1 MHRPR
6 VIIFDLDGTLVDAY
20 PAITASFNFAMIQL
34 GYPKMPSLIIRRAV
48 GWGDRNLLKPFV
60 KKADLEKAV
69 RLYRQHHRRALL
81 QGSRLLPG
89 VKQTIAFLKKQG
101 FRLAIASNR
110 PTRFSAIMVRHLGI
124 KKHFSYMLCADVLSR
139 GKPHPGILLEIIR
152 HFEIK
157 RQDALYVGDMTI
169 DAQAGRRAGIR
180 TVIVTTG
187 SHPEK
192 KIRKEKPFLIIRK
205 ISELP
210 KHIPVVFRG

>member
-1 MHRPR
+1 MQGSRL
-6 VIIFDLDGTLVDAY
+6 IIFDLDGTLVDAY
-20 PAITASFNFAMIQL
+20 PAITASFNFTMIQL

-139 GKPHPGILLEIIR
+139 GKPHPGILLKIIR
-152 HFEIK
+152 HFGIK

-180 TVIVTTG
+180 TAIVTTG
-187 SHPEK
+187 SHPEEE
-192 KIRKEKPFLIIRK
+192 IRKEKPFLIIRK
-205 ISELP
+205 ISELA
-210 KHIPVVFRG
+210 KNIPVIFRG